1 MTIAEQID
9 AYIASCPAWQ
19 AERLRWFRALVHQT
33 APALSE
39 DVKWGVG
46 VFTRDKKPVLAFS
59 AFKDFVKFNFFQ
71 GARLADPDG
80 LFNSGLDSKNSRSI
94 NVRETDQ
101 IDEKQLAALIR
112 SAAQLSA

>member
-9 AYIASCPAWQ
+9 AYIATCPAWQ

-33 APALSE
+33 APELSE

-46 VFTRDKKPVLAFS
+46 VFTRNNKAVLAFS
-59 AFKDFVKFNFFQ
+59 GFKGFVKFNFFQ

-80 LFNSGLDSKNSRSI
+80 LFNSGLESKNSRSI
-94 NVRETDQ
+94 NVYAADQ
-101 IDEKQLAALIR
+101 PDEQKLAALIR
-112 SAAQLSA
+112 SAAQQEA

>member
-9 AYIASCPAWQ
+9 AYIATCPAWQ

-33 APALSE
+33 APELSE

-46 VFTRDKKPVLAFS
+46 VFTRNKKPVLSFAG
-59 AFKDFVKFNFFQ
+59 FKDFVKYNFFQ
-71 GARLADPDG
+71 GAQLADPDG

-94 NVRETDQ
+94 NVSETDQ
-101 IDEKQLAALIR
+101 TDEAKLAALIR
-112 SAAQLSA
+112 SAAQQAA